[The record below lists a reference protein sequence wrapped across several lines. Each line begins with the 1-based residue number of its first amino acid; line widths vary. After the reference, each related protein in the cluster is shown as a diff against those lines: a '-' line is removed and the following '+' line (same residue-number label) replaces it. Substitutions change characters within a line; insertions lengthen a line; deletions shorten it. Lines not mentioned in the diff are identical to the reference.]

1 MLIVCP
7 SCATSYDLSAKAL
20 GAGRSVRC
28 ARCKTT
34 WFATAEAP
42 QEQASAAAAAAAA
55 DAASFEAPPPAP
67 EPPPEPAPPSFDEMP
82 DEMAG
87 TFTVDGVLP
96 PDPDA
101 EAADAAADP
110 FAMAD
115 SPSIVPGSEE
125 TPQDGHVEGFDPG
138 APDEPTE
145 PENIESLA
153 ARRARRA
160 EGARKGKKSLLRK
173 ILSLPVLIVILLAA
187 VVAAIQGR
195 QTVVKHLPQTA
206 SLYAMLGMP
215 VNLRGLEFVG
225 VKSTGEF
232 NDGMM
237 VLVVEGN
244 IVNVTRQALDV
255 PRLRF
260 AMRSGAGH
268 EVYAW
273 TALPSKTQLAPGES
287 LPFRSRLASPP
298 PDGKEVI
305 VRFFNRRD
313 VIAGAR

>member
-34 WFATAEAP
+34 WFAEAP
-42 QEQASAAAAAAAA
+42 QEQTSAAAL
-55 DAASFEAPPPAP
+55 ASPPPPMP
-67 EPPPEPAPPSFDEMP
+67 EPPPPPEPSADEFSE
-82 DEMAG
+82 EMAG
-87 TFTVDGVLP
+87 SFMVDGVLP
-96 PDPDA
+96 PDP
-101 EAADAAADP
+101 ESADAAADP

-115 SPSIVPGSEE
+115 SPSIVPGSEG
-125 TPQDGHVEGFDPG
+125 TPSEGGIEGFDPG
-138 APDEPTE
+138 EPEE

-153 ARRARRA
+153 AKRARRA
-160 EGARKGKKSLLRK
+160 ESQRKGKKRLWQK
-173 ILSLPVLIVILLAA
+173 VLSLPVLIVILLAA
-187 VVAAIQGR
+187 LVAAIQGR
-195 QTVVKHLPQTA
+195 QSVVKHLPQTA
-206 SLYAMLGMP
+206 SLYAALGMP

-237 VLVVEGN
+237 VLVVEGA
-244 IVNVTRQALDV
+244 IVNVTRQNLDV

-260 AMRSGAGH
+260 AMRSAAGH

-305 VRFFNRRD
+305 VRFFHRRD
-313 VIAGAR
+313 VVAGAR

>member
-34 WFATAEAP
+34 WFATADTP
-42 QEQASAAAAAAAA
+42 REQAAASVAAAAP
-55 DAASFEAPPPAP
+55 PPPAP
-67 EPPPEPAPPSFDEMP
+67 EPPPDPPEPSFDEIP
-82 DEMAG
+82 DDMAG
-87 TFTVDGVLP
+87 GFMVDGVLP
-96 PDPDA
+96 PDEETANA
-101 EAADAAADP
+101 ESDP
-110 FAMAD
+110 FAMAQ
-115 SPSIVPGSEE
+115 SPSIVPGGEQ
-125 TPQDGHVEGFDPG
+125 TPQDGALEGFDPG
-138 APDEPTE
+138 EPDEPAE

-160 EGARKGKKSLLRK
+160 EGARKGKKKLWRRVLN
-173 ILSLPVLIVILLAA
+173 LPVLIVVLLAA

-206 SLYAMLGMP
+206 SLYATLGMA
-215 VNLRGLEFVG
+215 VNLRGLEFAG

-232 NDGMM
+232 HDGMM
-237 VLVVEGN
+237 VLVVEGT

-273 TALPSKTQLAPGES
+273 TALPSKTQLGPGES